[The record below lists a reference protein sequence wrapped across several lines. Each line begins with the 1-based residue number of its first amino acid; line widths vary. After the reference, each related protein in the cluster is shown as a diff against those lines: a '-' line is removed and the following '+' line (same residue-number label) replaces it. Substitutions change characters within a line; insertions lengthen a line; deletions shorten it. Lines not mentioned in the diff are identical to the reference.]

1 MRSVRPLRR
10 VAFVHP
16 NLSYGGAERVLLE
29 QVRALAPR
37 DVDVDLF
44 VTERVEDPDFEAD
57 LRRANPRLR
66 RIDAETTSK
75 GLARAVRRA
84 RPDVVALSLTARG
97 LRALERIPRWW
108 GRPPALVTVHS
119 RYGAALDPLRVHGR
133 SIDALAL
140 THGFHA
146 EAEAALGVPRS
157 RHAVT
162 RPLFPDL
169 LLPTSPDTEEAARAL
184 RASLGIPPTAFVIG
198 YFGRIGPGKGA
209 PTLVRAAGRLASA
222 GLDVHLLLLG
232 RLARPDDWEA
242 GPFLAALDGA
252 IAATGPALSG
262 RLHRPGPRARA
273 AAVYRAFDVTA
284 LPSDHE
290 GLLPLM
296 LVESMSVGVP
306 VVATAVGGITECLR
320 DGVDAEVVP
329 KAPDDGSPLTASV
342 EDAFTARLEA
352 LARDPARAR
361 RLGEAGRASVRA
373 LVAAND
379 FAGDFLAALDLAR
392 RRGRP

>member
-1 MRSVRPLRR
+1 MKAPPPLRH

-16 NLSYGGAERVLLE
+16 NLSFGGAERVLLE
-29 QVRALAPR
+29 QVRALAR
-37 DVDVDLF
+37 SDVDVDLF
-44 VTERVEDPDFEAD
+44 VTERAEDPDFEAD

-66 RIDAETTSK
+66 RIQVETTSK
-75 GLARAVRRA
+75 GLARALRYA

-97 LRALERIPRWW
+97 LRALERRPRWL
-108 GRPPALVTVHS
+108 GRPPVLVTVHS

-133 SIDALAL
+133 TIDALAL

-146 EAEAALGVPRS
+146 GAEAALGIPRT

-169 LLPTSPDTEEAARAL
+169 LLPTSADADAEARAL
-184 RASLGIPPTAFVIG
+184 RASFGIPPSAFVIG

-242 GPFLAALDGA
+242 GPFLVALERA
-252 IAATGPALSG
+252 IADTASSLAG
-262 RLHRPGPRARA
+262 RLHRPGARARSA
-273 AAVYRAFDVTA
+273 AIYRAFDVTA
-284 LPSDHE
+284 LASDHE

-306 VVATAVGGITECLR
+306 VVTTAVGGIAECLR
-320 DGVDAEVVP
+320 DGIDAEVVP
-329 KAPDDGSPLTASV
+329 KAPDDGSPLAPSV
-342 EDAFTARLEA
+342 QDAFTARLEA
-352 LARDPARAR
+352 LARDRARAR
-361 RLGEAGRASVRA
+361 RLGEAGRARVEA
-373 LVAAND
+373 LVAASD
-379 FAGDFLAALDLAR
+379 FSGEFLAALDLAR
-392 RRGRP
+392 RRARP